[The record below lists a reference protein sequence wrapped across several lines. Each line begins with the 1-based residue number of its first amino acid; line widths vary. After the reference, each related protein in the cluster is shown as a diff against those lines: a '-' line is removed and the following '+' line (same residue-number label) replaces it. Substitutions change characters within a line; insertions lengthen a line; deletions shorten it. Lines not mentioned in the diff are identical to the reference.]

1 MNGTKSHETKK
12 DGQPLF
18 NKDFG
23 RLFCLFLQAGEEGLE
38 PPFTVLETVALP
50 LNYSPSMRYF
60 CMPEYN
66 TIIIEQCQHFW
77 RKFFKKLTQFVLDT
91 YNSAMASRMF
101 FTPTSRILS
110 VFFILSRL
118 IWGRTQV
125 SKPSF
130 TAS

>member
-50 LNYSPSMRYF
+50 LNYSPMACFIHVSSEHYESIAYLF
-60 CMPEYN
+60 LNC
-66 TIIIEQCQHFW
+66 
-77 RKFFKKLTQFVLDT
+77 
-91 YNSAMASRMF
+91 NSF
-101 FTPTSRILS
+101 L
-110 VFFILSRL
+110 
-118 IWGRTQV
+118 
-125 SKPSF
+125 
-130 TAS
+130 